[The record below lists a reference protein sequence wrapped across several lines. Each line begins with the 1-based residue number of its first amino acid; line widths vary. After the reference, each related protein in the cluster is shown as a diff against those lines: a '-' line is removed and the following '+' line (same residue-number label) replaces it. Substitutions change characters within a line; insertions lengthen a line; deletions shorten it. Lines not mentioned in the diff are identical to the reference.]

1 LLTQV
6 CEQHLTA
13 YGRMKIHTDGKI
25 HSRTSLAGKGSQVA
39 THGNFWQIFAVVVVL
54 RVAGIRAAKHS
65 HMEQRN
71 VVARSG
77 FTAYADPGEK
87 LGQAIATG
95 DFNGD
100 SLVDIA
106 IGAPRGDVDGNGVVY
121 VILGHTESSHPFD
134 DVDFTTGDVFA
145 EEYAYRI
152 YSADPAIKGI
162 GAALVSVGDW
172 NDDGSD
178 ELAVAATL
186 ADGVSPVG
194 ATASGSVYIIF
205 GSGSS
210 VGDIDISTM
219 FLAMG
224 VKIPGFYAGQQF
236 GAALAAAQVEGAE
249 HLDLLIGSPLAPN
262 IDRSGSG
269 GAVYVI
275 RSGYISA
282 VTAVPDLI
290 PQDGYTVYGVDDY
303 DRCGASVSSAG
314 DINGDSA
321 EDMLIG
327 CPGADYDNNIDVG
340 KVAVVFGET
349 GRESMELIPDLATS
363 GNGYYIFGPAEG
375 SGFGEVVTSAD
386 INEDGYRD
394 AIIGAPTGGYD
405 GSAYSL
411 GVVYVVFGHEW
422 PYSDVLLTAGALG
435 GWSGFRIVTAT
446 LFAHH
451 MTLADAG
458 DVNEDGHHDLLI
470 GVPTATLNNAL
481 RGAGAAYVVYRPVPP
496 TSYSDIA
503 LSSFTTGSSL
513 GYVLVGE
520 SINASLGCAV
530 SGALFIDG
538 GFVSDFVVGAAQA
551 SKVYVVF
558 GSLPEPSA
566 PPTVAPT
573 AMPSTRA
580 PTRYPSYEPTI
591 PPSATPTLVPTA
603 APTTAPSGPSVSP
616 TKAPTAKP
624 TTTATGRPSFVS
636 TTDCR
641 SACSF
646 GFNTPITIQTSQ
658 NIGEVLLND
667 DFEVTFDVKLNALA
681 SLTGSGYENI
691 MEIADRSDY
700 TPLFRVHITQTTN
713 LRVSYNNFGYIT
725 NGPYHTPNYSGTYS
739 TVRLTYQ
746 NRTISLWTSASQTT
760 ETHAVTDV
768 KPTAGNVYSIYVSTV
783 GLHTVNP
790 WGYVRNIVVRG
801 RSKRAYQMLLLL
813 LLTLCCCLYRSHS
826 SDAPTNCESHNRAH
840 CGSNNYPDCCAVFST
855 HCFAVCGS
863 YTPPHEGPH
872 RCADY
877 GTY

>member
-1 LLTQV
+1 
-6 CEQHLTA
+6 
-13 YGRMKIHTDGKI
+13 MKIHI
-25 HSRTSLAGKGSQVA
+25 NHSRTTKASKGSHVA
-39 THGNFWQIFAVVVVL
+39 TYGNFWQIFAMVVVL

-65 HMEQRN
+65 HIEQRN

-77 FTAYADPGEK
+77 FTAFADPGEM

-100 SLVDIA
+100 SFVDIA
-106 IGAPRGDVDGNGVVY
+106 IGAPQGDANGNGLVY
-121 VILGHTESSHPFD
+121 VILGHTVSSHPFD

-145 EEYAYRI
+145 NEYAYRI

-194 ATASGSVYIIF
+194 ATASGNVYLIF

-224 VKIPGFYAGQQF
+224 VRIPGFYAGQQF

-262 IDRSGSG
+262 IHRSGSG

-275 RSGYISA
+275 RSGYITIS
-282 VTAVPDLI
+282 TSVPDLV
-290 PQDGYTVYGVDDY
+290 PQSGYTVYGVHDY

-340 KVAVVFGET
+340 KVAVVFGEID
-349 GRESMELIPDLATS
+349 RESIELTPDLATS

-375 SGFGEVVTSAD
+375 TGFGEVLTSAD

-394 AIIGAPTGGYD
+394 AIIGAPTGGYA
-405 GSAYSL
+405 GSSYSL
-411 GVVYVVFGHEW
+411 GVVYVVFGHQW
-422 PYSDVLLTAGALG
+422 PYADVLLTAGALG

-446 LFAHH
+446 PFAHH

-458 DVNEDGHHDLLI
+458 DINEDGHHDLLI
-470 GVPTATLNNAL
+470 GVPTATLNNA
-481 RGAGAAYVVYRPVPP
+481 RPGAGAAYVVYRPVPP

-520 SINASLGCAV
+520 STNASLGSAV
-530 SGALFIDG
+530 CGALLIDG
-538 GFVSDFVVGAAQA
+538 GFVSDFVVGASRA
-551 SKVYVVF
+551 SKTYVVF

-573 AMPSTRA
+573 AA
-580 PTRYPSYEPTI
+580 PTAKPTVVPSRYPSYVPTI
-591 PPSATPTLVPTA
+591 PPAANPTLVPTK
-603 APTTAPSGPSVSP
+603 APTAAPSGPSVSP
-616 TKAPTAKP
+616 TKAPTANP
-624 TTTATGRPSFVS
+624 TAAATGRPSFVS
-636 TTDCR
+636 TIDCR
-641 SACSF
+641 SSCSF
-646 GFNTPITIQTSQ
+646 GANTPITIQSAQ
-658 NIGEVLLND
+658 NVGDVLLSDN
-667 DFEVTFDVKLNALA
+667 FEVTFDVKLNALA
-681 SLTGSGYENI
+681 SSSGSGFENI
-691 MEIADRSDY
+691 LEIADRSDY
-700 TPLFRVHITQTTN
+700 SPLFRIHITQTTN
-713 LRVSYNNFGYIT
+713 LRVSYNGPAYIT
-725 NGPYHTPNYSGTYS
+725 SGPYLNANYSGTYT
-739 TVRLTYQ
+739 TVRFAYQ
-746 NRTISLWTSASQTT
+746 DGAVSLWTSASQAT
-760 ETHAVTDV
+760 ESHTVSVV
-768 KPTAGNVYSIYVSTV
+768 KPTAGNVYGVYVSGPTT
-783 GLHTVNP
+783 HTVSP
-790 WGYVRNIVVRG
+790 WGYVKNIVVRG
-801 RSKRAYQMLLLL
+801 
-813 LLTLCCCLYRSHS
+813 
-826 SDAPTNCESHNRAH
+826 
-840 CGSNNYPDCCAVFST
+840 
-855 HCFAVCGS
+855 
-863 YTPPHEGPH
+863 
-872 RCADY
+872 
-877 GTY
+877 

>member
-1 LLTQV
+1 
-6 CEQHLTA
+6 
-13 YGRMKIHTDGKI
+13 MKIYKD
-25 HSRTSLAGKGSQVA
+25 HSRTSNASKGSHVA
-39 THGNFWQIFAVVVVL
+39 THWNFWQIFAMVVVL

-65 HMEQRN
+65 HIEQRN
-71 VVARSG
+71 VVARRG
-77 FTAYADPGEK
+77 FTAFAHPGEM
-87 LGQAIATG
+87 LGQAIARG

-106 IGAPRGDVDGNGVVY
+106 IGAPQGDANGNGMVY
-121 VILGHTESSHPFD
+121 VILGHTVSSHPFD

-145 EEYAYRI
+145 NEYAYRI

-186 ADGVSPVG
+186 ADGVGSPVE
-194 ATASGSVYIIF
+194 ATASGNVYVIF

-210 VGDIDISTM
+210 VGDIDISAM

-224 VKIPGFYAGQQF
+224 VRIPGFYAGQHF
-236 GAALAAAQVEGAE
+236 GAALGAAQVEGAE

-275 RSGYISA
+275 RSGYITTS
-282 VTAVPDLI
+282 TSVPDLV
-290 PQDGYTVYGVDDY
+290 PQNGYTVYGVDDY

-321 EDMLIG
+321 EDMLVG

-349 GRESMELIPDLATS
+349 DRESMELTPDLATS

-375 SGFGEVVTSAD
+375 TGFGEVVTSAD

-458 DVNEDGHHDLLI
+458 DINEDGHHDLLI

-503 LSSFTTGSSL
+503 LSNFTTGSSL

-520 SINASLGCAV
+520 STNASLGSAV
-530 SGALFIDG
+530 CGALLIDG
-538 GFVSDFVVGAAQA
+538 GFVSDFVVGASQA
-551 SKVYVVF
+551 SKTYVVF
-558 GSLPEPSA
+558 GSLPELSA
-566 PPTVAPT
+566 PPTTTPT

-580 PTRYPSYEPTI
+580 PTRHPSYAPTI
-591 PPSATPTLVPTA
+591 SPTASPTLVPTA

-624 TTTATGRPSFVS
+624 TAAATSRPSFVS

-646 GFNTPITIQTSQ
+646 ATTTPVTIQTSQ
-658 NIGEVLLND
+658 NIAEVLLSDN
-667 DFEVTFDVKLNALA
+667 FEVTFDVKLNALA
-681 SLTGSGYENI
+681 PSSGSGYENI
-691 MEIADRSDY
+691 IEISDRSDY
-700 TPLFRVHITQTTN
+700 TALIRVHVTQTTN
-713 LRVSYNNFGYIT
+713 LRLSYNNNGYIT
-725 NGPYHTPNYSGTYS
+725 NGPFLNANYSGVYT
-739 TVRLTYQ
+739 TVRVAYQ
-746 NRTISLWTSASQTT
+746 DGVVSLWTSASQAT
-760 ETHAVTDV
+760 ESHAVDEV
-768 KPTAGNVYSIYVSTV
+768 KPTAGNVYSIYVSSV
-783 GLHTVNP
+783 GAHTVNP
-790 WGYVRNIVVRG
+790 WGYVRNMVVRG
-801 RSKRAYQMLLLL
+801 KSIDVHHALIFVTRS
-813 LLTLCCCLYRSHS
+813 
-826 SDAPTNCESHNRAH
+826 
-840 CGSNNYPDCCAVFST
+840 
-855 HCFAVCGS
+855 
-863 YTPPHEGPH
+863 
-872 RCADY
+872 
-877 GTY
+877 